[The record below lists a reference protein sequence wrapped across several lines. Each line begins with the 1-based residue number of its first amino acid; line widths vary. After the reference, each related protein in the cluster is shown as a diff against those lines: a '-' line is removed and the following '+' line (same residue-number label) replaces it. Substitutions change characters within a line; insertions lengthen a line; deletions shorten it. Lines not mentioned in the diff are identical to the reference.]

1 MFNRND
7 HLDMHSKCNSCGDT
21 RVFARTY
28 VLRWKFYWIAARLA
42 MMSGLKSGYWAAIK
56 MAQKSGMLSLMSG
69 QSWDGKPFKM
79 AWECK
84 TNGWW
89 PTLVLVNVVL
99 WYCWICP
106 FKKRWRDKKDMV
118 EDYLEGWGVPRET
131 HILSYFKP

>member
-1 MFNRND
+1 MIILIIEWSLLFWWRSYREGLFVFIDKIVLMMPRKNSPNVWEIFGYLKRVEWRWNKVVVA
-7 HLDMHSKCNSCGDT
+7 LWGGYCN
-21 RVFARTY
+21 
-28 VLRWKFYWIAARLA
+28 
-42 MMSGLKSGYWAAIK
+42 
-56 MAQKSGMLSLMSG
+56 
-69 QSWDGKPFKM
+69 GKPFKM